1 MRAEYPF
8 SAVVG
13 QDDLKLALLLT
24 AVDPTIGG
32 VLIKGERGTAKTTIA
47 RGLASLLPVNI
58 AGVPAPFVELPLGAT
73 EDRVVGSLDVNKA
86 LREGDTQLRS
96 GVLARA
102 NGGVLYVDE
111 VNLLPDHL
119 VDLLLDAAA
128 TGWVTVERD
137 GVSAGEAARFVLVGT
152 MNPEEGDLRPQ
163 FLDRFGLSVVVQ
175 GLSSQEERMAAVN
188 RRLEFDVNPD
198 AVIAAARPGE
208 ESLRAAIVEARARL
222 LSLPITGA
230 HLSMVTAI
238 CAEQALEGIRGDLAI
253 IKTARALAA
262 WEKAAEIGADHIRR
276 ATAFALP
283 HRIRR
288 RPAQRKTHPPG
299 NYGPGFAN
307 PPATAASTS
316 IGAADP
322 TTIGALTSI
331 AAADT
336 TNGASTAINA
346 ADATT
351 NGASSPFGGVNDPAI
366 GASSPFGGLNDPA
379 IGASPPIGAN
389 TTTIGAARSTNAANT
404 PATHTG
410 SNPGSAARGKP
421 APGANNTQ
429 PVTATALPQPLPV
442 NLVTDLIDRE
452 TSGRRSTGSQG
463 SRRATRATPYD
474 QTGTLAINE
483 TITTAAVRGRR
494 VGAQGMAL
502 APADLMQH
510 GRSGPGRSSVL
521 FLVDASAS
529 MATKRRLE
537 LAKGAVSGLLQSNYQ
552 HRDEVALMVFRG
564 EGTDLVMPFTNSI
577 DGVEQALTDVPTG
590 GRTPL
595 ARALTEA
602 AQILQTRDPSLLIL
616 FTDGRANVAAAGGD
630 PWQESLAA
638 AIQLKDSCAAAVVID
653 CEPGPIVL
661 GRARQ
666 LASTLGAE
674 CIPLSSLEAGEF
686 TLQIRRRLEA
696 L

>member
-47 RGLASLLPVNI
+47 RGLATLLPATS
-58 AGVPAPFVELPLGAT
+58 AGVRAPFVELPLGAT

-152 MNPEEGDLRPQ
+152 MNPEEGELRPQ
-163 FLDRFGLSVVVQ
+163 FLDRFGLSVIVQ
-175 GLSSQEERMAAVN
+175 GLNTQEERMAAVN
-188 RRLEFDVNPD
+188 KRLEFDASPD
-198 AVIAAARPGE
+198 AVIAAARPAE
-208 ESLRAAIVEARARL
+208 DSLRTAIIEARARL
-222 LSLPITGA
+222 LTLPVTAA
-230 HLSMVTAI
+230 HLSIVTAI
-238 CAEQALEGIRGDLAI
+238 CAEQSLDGIRGDLAI
-253 IKTARALAA
+253 VKTARALAA
-262 WEKAAEIGADHIRR
+262 WEQATEIGADHIRR

-283 HRIRR
+283 HRMRR
-288 RPAQRKTHPPG
+288 RPPATTSSRKPQSTPPASA

-307 PPATAASTS
+307 GAPNRDGANSNPTAQQA
-316 IGAADP
+316 P
-322 TTIGALTSI
+322 VSI
-331 AAADT
+331 AAGVAE
-336 TNGASTAINA
+336 GAPTSAAGTISTAA
-346 ADATT
+346 HGATV
-351 NGASSPFGGVNDPAI
+351 ASVVPGTP
-366 GASSPFGGLNDPA
+366 
-379 IGASPPIGAN
+379 
-389 TTTIGAARSTNAANT
+389 TNA
-404 PATHTG
+404 
-410 SNPGSAARGKP
+410 
-421 APGANNTQ
+421 
-429 PVTATALPQPLPV
+429 PQPMAI

-452 TSGRRSTGSQG
+452 TSGRRGTGSVA

-483 TITTAAVRGRR
+483 TLTTAAVRGRR
-494 VGAQGMAL
+494 VGERGIAL
-502 APADLMQH
+502 AASDLMQH
-510 GRSGPGRSSVL
+510 GRNGPGRSSVL

-529 MATKRRLE
+529 MVTQRRLE
-537 LAKGAVSGLLQSNYQ
+537 LAKGAVLGLLKSNYQ

-564 EGTDLVMPFTNSI
+564 EGVDLVMPFTS
-577 DGVEQALTDVPTG
+577 GVEGVEEVLTGVPTG

-595 ARALTEA
+595 ARALTQA
-602 AQILQTRDPSLLIL
+602 ADVLHTRENSLLII
-616 FTDGRANVAAAGGD
+616 FTDGRANVSLADGD

-638 AIQLKDSCAAAVVID
+638 AAQLKESCAGAVVVD
-653 CEPGPIVL
+653 CEPGPIFL

-666 LASTLGAE
+666 LAAALDAE
-674 CIPLSSLEAGEF
+674 CIALSSLDAGDF
-686 TLQIRRRLEA
+686 TVHIQRRLEA